1 MEDKTNRR
9 IAAALESIDKS
20 LKTLVKIQRFT
31 FEEIKKA
38 NDIDPLAL
46 INTAL
51 EDIEGENRVESD
63 NEEGGESVD
72 QGEEDLSVDEWLRLR
87 EEGKIR

>member
-38 NDIDPLAL
+38 NEIDPLAL
-46 INTAL
+46 IPRAL
-51 EDIEGENRVESD
+51 EDMEGENRVESD
-63 NEEGGESVD
+63 NEEGGESGD
-72 QGEEDLSVDEWLRLR
+72 QGEEELGVDEWLRLR